1 MNIIQAFDDA
11 NVFGEHFR
19 DGTWDAWRT
28 FLAALFALPLTPEQL
43 DVYRR
48 HTGRSAPPTEPAQE
62 AWLVCGRRAGKSLIL
77 ATIAVFLA
85 AFCDWRRF
93 LGPGELATIMIIARD
108 RRQARVIK
116 RFITGLLHAT
126 PMLRRIIEN
135 ETADSIRLRNRVAIE
150 IHTASFRST
159 RGYTIVAALLDEI
172 AFWPTDEGSAEPD
185 IEVINAIKPGM
196 ATIPKAM
203 LLCASSPHARRGAL
217 WDAYRKHFGKDGDP
231 ILVWQAATR
240 DMNSSVPQSFIDAH
254 MADDPARA
262 QAEYLAQFRTDVEG
276 FVSPAIVEAC
286 VGDFHEM
293 SPMAGFVYSGF
304 VDPSGGSDAAMT
316 LAIGH
321 KTTTAEKQ
329 IVIDVIREVRPP
341 FDPVAVVDNFA
352 ALLKTYRISKV
363 LGDHYGGEFVKDPF
377 RKQGINYEVCKTPKS
392 DLFRDLLPLLNS
404 RQITLPQHNRLIAQI
419 VGLERRVSRAGK
431 DSIAHAP
438 QGQDDLVNAVAGCA
452 AALHKGFYDPFMGC
466 GDDDDP
472 DGRRAWQA
480 FGLWQHIRRYG

>member
-1 MNIIQAFDDA
+1 MNITQALDDA
-11 NVFGEHFR
+11 NVFGGQFR
-19 DGTWDAWRT
+19 GGTWDAWRT

-43 DVYRR
+43 EVYQR
-48 HTGRSAPPTEPAQE
+48 HTGRSVPPIEPAQE

-85 AFCDWRRF
+85 AFCDWRPF

-116 RFITGLLHAT
+116 RFITGLLHAA
-126 PMLRRIIEN
+126 PMLRQIIED
-135 ETADSIRLRNRVAIE
+135 ETADSIRVRNRVAIE

-217 WDAYRKHFGKDGDP
+217 WNAYRKHFGKDGDP
-231 ILVWQAATR
+231 VLVWQAATR
-240 DMNSSVPQSFIDAH
+240 DMNPSVPRRLIDKDL
-254 MADDPARA
+254 ADDFARA
-262 QAEYLAQFRTDVEG
+262 QAEYLAQFRTDVER
-276 FVSPAIVEAC
+276 FIPPEIVEAC
-286 VGDFHEM
+286 VGDFPER
-293 SPMAGFVYSGF
+293 SPMPGFVYFGF

-321 KTTTAEKQ
+321 KTRAPEEQ
-329 IVIDVIREVRPP
+329 IVIDVVREVRPP
-341 FDPVAVVDNFA
+341 FDPVDVVGDFA
-352 ALLKTYRISKV
+352 ALLKTYGITKV
-363 LGDHYGGEFVKDPF
+363 LGDHYGGEWVKEPF
-377 RKQGINYEVCKTPKS
+377 RRQGITYEVCKTPKS
-392 DLFRDLLPLLNS
+392 DLFRDLLPLLNA
-404 RQITLPQHNRLIAQI
+404 RHIILPQHNRLIAQI

-431 DSIAHAP
+431 DLIAHAP
-438 QGQDDLVNAVAGCA
+438 HGQDDLVNAVAGCA
-452 AALHKGFYDPFMGC
+452 AALHKKFYDPFMGC

-472 DGRRAWQA
+472 DGSRAWQA
-480 FGLWQHIRRYG
+480 HRLWQHIRRYS

>member
-1 MNIIQAFDDA
+1 MNIIQALDDP
-11 NVFGEHFR
+11 NVFGRQFHG
-19 DGTWDAWRT
+19 DTWDAWRT
-28 FLAALFALPLTPEQL
+28 FLAALFALRLTPKQL
-43 DVYRR
+43 KVYQR
-48 HTGRSAPPTEPAQE
+48 HTGRIAPPKKPAKE
-62 AWLVCGRRAGKSLIL
+62 AWLVCGRRAGKSLVL
-77 ATIAVFLA
+77 ATIAVYLA

-108 RRQARVIK
+108 RGQARVIK
-116 RFITGLLHAT
+116 RFITGLLHET
-126 PMLRRIIEN
+126 PMLGRIIEKQ
-135 ETADSIRLRNRVAIE
+135 TADGIRLRNRVAIE

-196 ATIPKAM
+196 ATIPNAM

-217 WDAYRKHFGKDGDP
+217 WNVYRNHFGKQGDP
-231 ILVWQAATR
+231 VLVWQAATR
-240 DMNSSVPQSFIDAH
+240 DMNSSVPQSFIDER
-254 MADDPARA
+254 MAADPARA
-262 QAEYLAQFRTDVEG
+262 QAEYLAQFRTDVER
-276 FVSPAIVEAC
+276 FVSPEIVEAC
-286 VGDFHEM
+286 VGDFHERP
-293 SPMAGFVYSGF
+293 PMTGFVYSGF

-321 KTTTAEKQ
+321 KTTAPEKQ

-341 FDPVAVVDNFA
+341 FDPFAVVADLA

-363 LGDHYGGEFVKDPF
+363 LGDHYGGEFVKEPF
-377 RKQGINYEVCKTPKS
+377 RKEGINYEVCKTPKS

-404 RQITLPQHNRLIAQI
+404 RHITLPQHDRLIAQI

-431 DSIAHAP
+431 DSIAHGP
-438 QGQDDLVNAVAGCA
+438 HGQDDLVNAVAGCA
-452 AALHKGFYDPFMGC
+452 AALHKNFYDPFMGF

-472 DGRRAWQA
+472 DGSRAWQT
-480 FGLWQHIRRYG
+480 FRLWQHIRRYG

>member
-1 MNIIQAFDDA
+1 
-11 NVFGEHFR
+11 
-19 DGTWDAWRT
+19 
-28 FLAALFALPLTPEQL
+28 
-43 DVYRR
+43 
-48 HTGRSAPPTEPAQE
+48 
-62 AWLVCGRRAGKSLIL
+62 
-77 ATIAVFLA
+77 
-85 AFCDWRRF
+85 
-93 LGPGELATIMIIARD
+93 MIIARD

-126 PMLRRIIEN
+126 PMLRRTIEK

-172 AFWPTDEGSAEPD
+172 AFWPTEEGSAEPD

-217 WDAYRKHFGKDGDP
+217 WNAHRKHFGKDGDP
-231 ILVWQAATR
+231 VLVWQAATR
-240 DMNSSVPQSFIDAH
+240 DMNPSVSRRFVDEH

-262 QAEYLAQFRTDVEG
+262 QAEYLAQFRTDVER
-276 FVSPAIVEAC
+276 FLPPEIVEAC
-286 VGDFHEM
+286 VGDFRER
-293 SPMAGFVYSGF
+293 SPMTGFVSSGF

-321 KTTTAEKQ
+321 KTRTTEEQ
-329 IVIDVIREVRPP
+329 IVIDMIREVRPP
-341 FDPVAVVDNFA
+341 FDPLAVVEEFA

-363 LGDHYGGEFVKDPF
+363 LGDHYGGEFVKEPF
-377 RKQGINYEVCKTPKS
+377 RRQGINYEVCKTPKS

-404 RQITLPQHNRLIAQI
+404 RHITLPQHNRLIAQI
-419 VGLERRVSRAGK
+419 VGLERRVSRTGK
-431 DSIAHAP
+431 DSITHAP
-438 QGQDDLVNAVAGCA
+438 HGQDDLVNAVAGCA
-452 AALHKGFYDPFMGC
+452 AVLHKKFYDPSMGC

-472 DGRRAWQA
+472 DGSRAWQT
-480 FGLWQHIRRYG
+480 FRLWQHIRRYG

>member
-1 MNIIQAFDDA
+1 MNIIQAFDDP
-11 NVFGEHFR
+11 NVFGGHFR
-19 DGTWDAWRT
+19 GGTWDAWRT
-28 FLAALFALPLTPEQL
+28 FLAALFALPLAPEQIGI
-43 DVYRR
+43 YQR
-48 HTGRSAPPTEPAQE
+48 HTGRSAPSTEPAQE

-85 AFCDWRRF
+85 AFCDWRPF
-93 LGPGELATIMIIARD
+93 LGPGEFATIMIIARD

-116 RFITGLLHAT
+116 RFITGLLHAV
-126 PMLRRIIEN
+126 PMLRQIIED
-135 ETADSIRLRNRVAIE
+135 ETAESVRVRNHVAIE

-172 AFWPTDEGSAEPD
+172 AFWPTDEGRAEPD
-185 IEVINAIKPGM
+185 VEVINAIKPGM

-217 WDAYRKHFGKDGDP
+217 WHAHRKHFGKDDDP

-254 MADDPARA
+254 TADDPARA

-276 FVSPAIVEAC
+276 FVPPEIVEAC

-293 SPMAGFVYSGF
+293 LPVTDFVYSGF

-321 KTTTAEKQ
+321 KTTTPEKR
-329 IVIDVIREVRPP
+329 ILIDVIREVRPP
-341 FDPVAVVDNFA
+341 FDPAAVVKNFA
-352 ALLKTYRISKV
+352 DLFKTYHISKV
-363 LGDHYGGEFVKDPF
+363 FGDHYGGEFVKEPF
-377 RKQGINYEVCKTPKS
+377 RKQGISYEVCKTPKS

-404 RQITLPQHNRLIAQI
+404 RHIILPQHDRLIAQI
-419 VGLERRVSRAGK
+419 VGLERHVSRAGK

-452 AALHKGFYDPFMGC
+452 AALHKSLYYSSLYD
-466 GDDDDP
+466 DDDDP
-472 DGRRAWQA
+472 DGRNAWQA
-480 FGLWQHIRRYG
+480 MRLRQHIARYG

>member
-1 MNIIQAFDDA
+1 MNIIQALGDA
-11 NVFGEHFR
+11 NVFGEHFHH
-19 DGTWDAWRT
+19 GTWDAWRT

-43 DVYRR
+43 KVYQR

-217 WDAYRKHFGKDGDP
+217 WDAYRKHFGKDGEP

-240 DMNSSVPQSFIDAH
+240 DMNSSVPRSFIDAH

-293 SPMAGFVYSGF
+293 LPMTGFVYSGF

-321 KTTTAEKQ
+321 Y
-329 IVIDVIREVRPP
+329 D
-341 FDPVAVVDNFA
+341 D
-352 ALLKTYRISKV
+352 S
-363 LGDHYGGEFVKDPF
+363 GEAD
-377 RKQGINYEVCKTPKS
+377 
-392 DLFRDLLPLLNS
+392 RD
-404 RQITLPQHNRLIAQI
+404 
-419 VGLERRVSRAGK
+419 
-431 DSIAHAP
+431 
-438 QGQDDLVNAVAGCA
+438 
-452 AALHKGFYDPFMGC
+452 
-466 GDDDDP
+466 
-472 DGRRAWQA
+472 
-480 FGLWQHIRRYG
+480 